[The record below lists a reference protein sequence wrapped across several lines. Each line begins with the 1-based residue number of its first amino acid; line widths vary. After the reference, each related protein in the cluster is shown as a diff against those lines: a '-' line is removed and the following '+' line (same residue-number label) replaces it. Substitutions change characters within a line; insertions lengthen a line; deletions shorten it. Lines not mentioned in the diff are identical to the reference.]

1 MTAEESRITAEW
13 TSVSE
18 FTVSLPDTPGQLAS
32 FAARLRKGDI
42 QLKML
47 EVRSMDMPHS
57 RLTCI
62 PENAEELRMFLRSS
76 DLHYVEREAALL
88 IDDAGHGSFTKTLEE
103 IAAAGINLQTL
114 RGVRLDDGVGYI
126 IRPHECDRDEFNRS
140 IAKA

>member
-1 MTAEESRITAEW
+1 MAEW
-13 TSVSE
+13 TTIVE

-47 EVRSMDMPHS
+47 EVRSLDMPHS

-62 PENAEELRMFLRSS
+62 PENAEELRMFLRST
-76 DLHYVEREAALL
+76 DLEFVEREAALL
-88 IDDAGHGSFTKTLEE
+88 IEDAGQGSFTRTLEE

-126 IRPHECDRDEFNRS
+126 IRPHERDREAFNRYTG
-140 IAKA
+140 KA

>member
-1 MTAEESRITAEW
+1 MADW
-13 TSVSE
+13 TTIAE
-18 FTVSLPDTPGQLAS
+18 FTISLPDVPGQLAS

-47 EVRSMDMPHS
+47 EVRSLDMPHS

-62 PENAEELRMFLRSS
+62 PESADELRMFLRSS

-88 IDDAGHGSFTKTLEE
+88 TEDAGHGSFTRTLEE

-126 IRPHECDRDEFNRS
+126 IRPHERDRDAFNRY
-140 IAKA
+140 IGKD

>member
-1 MTAEESRITAEW
+1 MAEW
-13 TSVSE
+13 TTIVE

-47 EVRSMDMPHS
+47 EVRSLDMPHS

-62 PENAEELRMFLRSS
+62 PENAEELRMFLRST
-76 DLHYVEREAALL
+76 DLEFVEREAALL
-88 IDDAGHGSFTKTLEE
+88 IEDAGQGSFTRTLEE

-126 IRPHECDRDEFNRS
+126 IRPHESDRDEFNRY
-140 IAKA
+140 IGKA

>member
-1 MTAEESRITAEW
+1 MADW
-13 TSVSE
+13 TTIAE
-18 FTVSLPDTPGQLAS
+18 FTISLPDVPGQLAS

-42 QLKML
+42 QLQML
-47 EVRSMDMPHS
+47 EVRSLDMPHS

-62 PENAEELRMFLRSS
+62 PESADELRMFLRSS

-88 IDDAGHGSFTKTLEE
+88 IEDAGHGSFTRTLEE

-126 IRPHECDRDEFNRS
+126 IRPHERDREAFNRYTG
-140 IAKA
+140 KA

>member
-1 MTAEESRITAEW
+1 MAEW
-13 TSVSE
+13 TTIVE

-47 EVRSMDMPHS
+47 EVRSLDMPHS

-62 PENAEELRMFLRSS
+62 PENAEELRMFLRST
-76 DLHYVEREAALL
+76 DLEFIEREAALL
-88 IDDAGHGSFTKTLEE
+88 IEDAGQGSFTRTLEE

-126 IRPHECDRDEFNRS
+126 IRPHESDRDEFNRY
-140 IAKA
+140 IGKA

>member
-1 MTAEESRITAEW
+1 MAEW
-13 TSVSE
+13 TTIVE

-47 EVRSMDMPHS
+47 EVRSLDMPHS

-62 PENAEELRMFLRSS
+62 PENAEELRMFLRST
-76 DLHYVEREAALL
+76 DLEFVEREAALL
-88 IDDAGHGSFTKTLEE
+88 IEDAGQGSFTRTLEE

-126 IRPHECDRDEFNRS
+126 VRPHESDRDEFNRF
-140 IAKA
+140 IGKA

>member
-1 MTAEESRITAEW
+1 MAEW
-13 TSVSE
+13 TTIVE

-47 EVRSMDMPHS
+47 EVRSLDMPHS

-62 PENAEELRMFLRSS
+62 PENAEELRMFLRST
-76 DLHYVEREAALL
+76 DLEFVEREAALL
-88 IDDAGHGSFTKTLEE
+88 IEDAGQGSFTRTLEE

-126 IRPHECDRDEFNRS
+126 VRPHESDRDEFNRS
-140 IAKA
+140 IGKA